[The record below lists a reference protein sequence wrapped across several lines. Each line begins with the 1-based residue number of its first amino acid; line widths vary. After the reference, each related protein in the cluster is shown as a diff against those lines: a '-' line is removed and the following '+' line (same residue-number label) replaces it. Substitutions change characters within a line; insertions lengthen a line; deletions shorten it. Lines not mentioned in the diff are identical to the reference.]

1 MKVLE
6 KICLVLFSIIILVL
20 SVIMCLLVFEWL
32 YISTVNVVLFN
43 AINNVTASNIIL
55 VISVILILL
64 AIKCIFFSGNSKDSR
79 TDGILLQND
88 NGKLL
93 ISKETLENLVSGIA
107 KGFEGTENVT
117 TKVELDKENN
127 LRVQVTLYV
136 HPNAIIKDLSA
147 NIQTRIKEAIK
158 STSDLEVHEV
168 NIRIRN
174 IVPENQ
180 GNVAE

>member
-32 YISTVNVVLFN
+32 NISTVNVVLFN

-55 VISVILILL
+55 VISVILSLL
-64 AIKCIFFSGNSKDSR
+64 ASKCIFFSGNSKDSR

>member
-1 MKVLE
+1 M
-6 KICLVLFSIIILVL
+6 
-20 SVIMCLLVFEWL
+20 
-32 YISTVNVVLFN
+32 
-43 AINNVTASNIIL
+43 
-55 VISVILILL
+55 
-64 AIKCIFFSGNSKDSR
+64 
-79 TDGILLQND
+79 
-88 NGKLL
+88 
-93 ISKETLENLVSGIA
+93 
-107 KGFEGTENVT
+107 
-117 TKVELDKENN
+117 
-127 LRVQVTLYV
+127 QVTLYV

>member
-32 YISTVNVVLFN
+32 NISTVNVVLFN

-64 AIKCIFFSGNSKDSR
+64 AIKCIFFSENSKDSR